1 MSTFEVLTD
10 DELSEQ
16 LDKLGYS
23 HPPVTATTRGV
34 LERKLAQLVN
44 KEALPSFQCSPEV
57 TNPVTVTAVSSST
70 QEEDKS
76 KGCYLLL
83 YSGSVP
89 DGLTLKQCYYHREEL
104 HGVLKVLKGARF
116 KWFATEEEAIAAY
129 DTLQAEIK
137 DTASVAVA
145 NKESASIY
153 PSVSTVALNKFRKL
167 IEDGKI
173 EEFRECVRNNPR
185 YLVTAGDAPE
195 LLKPGTRYNA
205 LHVAARNNKLEF
217 CIEILNTIES
227 MDFWTKLYPDDSQ
240 ESRNTRKK
248 HIVDL
253 YLNMPDKIVRM
264 CVFACVFIVLFNTRL
279 TKHHCILPVSMDM
292 RVS

>member
-1 MSTFEVLTD
+1 MSTFEALTD

-23 HPPVTATTRGV
+23 HPPVTPTTRGV

-44 KEALPSFQCSPEV
+44 KEVLPSFQCNISEV
-57 TNPVTVTAVSSST
+57 TSPVSVTTTVSSST

-89 DGLTLKQCYYHREEL
+89 DGVTLKQCYYHKEEL
-104 HGVLKVLKGARF
+104 HGVLKGLKGARF

-129 DTLQAEIK
+129 DILQAETK
-137 DTASVAVA
+137 EDTAPVTVA

-153 PSVSTVALNKFRKL
+153 PSVSTIALNKFRKL
-167 IEDGKI
+167 IEDGRI
-173 EEFRECVRNNPR
+173 EEFRESVQNNPR

-217 CIEILNTIES
+217 CKDILNTIES

-240 ESRNTRKK
+240 ESRIKRRK

-264 CVFACVFIVLFNTRL
+264 CVFPCMFIVLL
-279 TKHHCILPVSMDM
+279 ILG
-292 RVS
+292 

>member
-1 MSTFEVLTD
+1 MSAFEALTD

-16 LDKLGYS
+16 LDKLGYV
-23 HPPVTATTRGV
+23 HPPVTPTTRGV

-44 KEALPSFQCSPEV
+44 IEVLPSSIPEV
-57 TNPVTVTAVSSST
+57 TNPMTVTAVSDCV

-89 DGLTLKQCYYHREEL
+89 DSLTLKQCYYHKEEL

-129 DTLQAEIK
+129 NNLQAETK
-137 DTASVAVA
+137 EDTVPVTVT

-173 EEFRECVRNNPR
+173 EEFRECVWNNPR

-205 LHVAARNNKLEF
+205 LHVAARSNRVEF
-217 CIEILNTIES
+217 CKDILNIVES
-227 MDFWTKLYPDDSQ
+227 MDFWIKLYPDDTQ
-240 ESRNTRKK
+240 ESRSKRRK
-248 HIVDL
+248 HVVDL

-264 CVFACVFIVLFNTRL
+264 CVFPCVFIVLFNIRL

-292 RVS
+292 RK